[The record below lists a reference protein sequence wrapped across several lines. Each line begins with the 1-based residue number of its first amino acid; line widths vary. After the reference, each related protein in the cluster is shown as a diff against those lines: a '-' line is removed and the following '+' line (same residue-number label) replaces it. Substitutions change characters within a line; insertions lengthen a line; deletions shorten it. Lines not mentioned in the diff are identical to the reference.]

1 MLKIKIKTSSP
12 RSFAFAAAI
21 FVVVFFLAAGV
32 QGSSFQAAVIRVVAR
47 VAVALTPKPN
57 PTVLLPVKFD
67 KQDHA
72 LSCEVATLKM
82 ALAYRGV
89 EVDEFELIQKVGFD
103 PAQKTKSN
111 GVFTWGDPQKAFVG
125 NIDGKMFVTG
135 YGVYWLPIARV
146 ANDYR
151 YSIAFEQWSEANLIR
166 ELEYGN
172 PVVIWGYLGSGKPIS
187 WQTEDSKEIRAV
199 SYEHTFVVHGFAGTL
214 QEPTGYFVIDP
225 IYGKTFFSRET
236 FIKKWDALGRSGVVV
251 Y

>member
-1 MLKIKIKTSSP
+1 MKIKIKTSSP

-21 FVVVFFLAAGV
+21 FVVGFFLAAGL
-32 QGSSFQAAVIRVVAR
+32 QDSSFQAAVIRGVAR
-47 VAVALTPKPN
+47 VAVALAPKPN

-151 YSIAFEQWSEANLIR
+151 ETIVFENWSEANLIS
-166 ELEYGN
+166 ELEHEN
-172 PVVIWGYLGSGKPIS
+172 PVIIWGYLGSGKLTS
-187 WQTEDSKEIRAV
+187 WKTEDGKEIHAV
-199 SYEHTFVVHGFAGTL
+199 YYEHTFVVRGFSGDAR
-214 QEPTGYFVIDP
+214 EPSGYFVIDP
-225 IYGKTFFSRET
+225 IYGETFFARDA
-236 FIKKWDALGRSGVVV
+236 FLKKWDAFGRSGVVV